1 MFQKKIESIAENILA
16 SQNIKEGPVPV
27 ELIASQ
33 NSIQISRAP
42 NKDFSGLL
50 IRKEGKSLIGINNN
64 ESPKRQRFTIAHEL
78 GHYFLHP
85 NKNAFVDYRDNQ
97 KNIKRGIK
105 EVQANIFAAA
115 LLMPKAFLE
124 KDYKEI
130 SKKGLLE
137 EDDLKYSA
145 DKYQVSE
152 DAMKIRL
159 INLRF
164 S

>member
-1 MFQKKIESIAENILA
+1 MFQKKIEVIAEDILA
-16 SQNIKEGPVPV
+16 SQNIQEGPVPV
-27 ELIASQ
+27 ELIAGQ
-33 NSIQISRAP
+33 NNIQISRAP

-50 IRKEGKSLIGINNN
+50 IRKEGNSLIGVNNS

-85 NKNAFVDYRDNQ
+85 SKSAFVDYRDNQ

-105 EVQANIFAAA
+105 EIQANMFAAA

-130 SKKGLLE
+130 SKTGLLE
-137 EDDLKYSA
+137 EEDLKFLA

-159 INLRF
+159 INLQ
-164 S
+164 SS

>member
-1 MFQKKIESIAENILA
+1 MFRKRIELKAEEILV
-16 SQNIKEGPVPV
+16 SQNISGSPVPV
-27 ELIASQ
+27 ELIANQ
-33 NSIQISRAP
+33 YKIQISRAP

-50 IRKEGKSLIGINNN
+50 IRKDDKSLIGINNK
-64 ESPKRQRFTIAHEL
+64 EPLKRQRFTIAHEL

-97 KNIKRGIK
+97 KNIIRGIK

-115 LLMPKAFLE
+115 MLMPSSFLLE
-124 KDYKEI
+124 DYKKI
-130 SKKGLLE
+130 SKNGLLE
-137 EDDLKYSA
+137 EKDIKLLA

-159 INLRF
+159 INLHL

>member
-1 MFQKKIESIAENILA
+1 MFQKKIESIAEKILA
-16 SQNIKEGPVPV
+16 SQNIKESPVPV

-33 NSIQISRAP
+33 NNIQISRAH

-50 IRKEGKSLIGINNN
+50 LRKEGKSLIGVNSS

-85 NKNAFVDYRDNQ
+85 TKNAFVDYRDNK

-105 EVQANIFAAA
+105 EVQANIFAAT
-115 LLMPKAFLE
+115 LLMPKTFLE

-130 SKKGLLE
+130 SQKGLLE
-137 EDDLKYSA
+137 EEDLKFLA

-159 INLRF
+159 INLHF